1 MPTTVSF
8 SNAGLEA
15 HCRALQ
21 DTLDVSSIDDLLV
34 LDAGDLRSAGLGD
47 EAQATLFEA
56 LRQRQLQLQ
65 TAVGSTVSS
74 SDGANAPLVQGI
86 NAPAVAAEGEE
97 INAETV
103 AVLKAEIAALKA
115 EVAQLRRGCVA
126 N

>member
-21 DTLDVSSIDDLLV
+21 DTLNVNSIDDLLV
-34 LDAGDLRSAGLGD
+34 LDSGELRGAGLDD

-65 TAVGSTVSS
+65 TDVGR
-74 SDGANAPLVQGI
+74 ALYQAPMEVDFNGLPRSVYVKSALFDRPFMKPNI
-86 NAPAVAAEGEE
+86 KWKLLDLERR
-97 INAETV
+97 
-103 AVLKAEIAALKA
+103 LK
-115 EVAQLRRGCVA
+115 C
-126 N
+126 

>member
-34 LDAGDLRSAGLGD
+34 LDSGELRGAGLD
-47 EAQATLFEA
+47 NEAQATLFEA

-65 TAVGSTVSS
+65 TAVESTVSS
-74 SDGANAPLVQGI
+74 SDDGANAPLVQGI

-115 EVAQLRRGCVA
+115 EVAQLRRGVRS
-126 N
+126 